1 MNFITPLFFEFEPL
15 KIANV
20 TENGSG
26 QLEVNRFIGQYE
38 KQCLREVLGDSLAKE
53 LNDSYEI
60 ADGVFALKSDATQ
73 PIKDL
78 VNGKEYDAPITSSG
92 FYDPFFDAS
101 GLDVYWGG
109 ETGVVGGKRIWSGI
123 VRSED
128 FYNGVEL
135 STLKTSFIADYIHY
149 HYLLVNRSV
158 TTGTGQQVLA
168 GENSQTVSNFSKRI
182 DSWNSFCFKISS
194 LYRFLQD
201 NKSDYPTWKPNCNIR
216 FKDKY

>member
-1 MNFITPLFFEFEPL
+1 MNFITPLYFEFEPL

-20 TENGSG
+20 AENGSG

-60 ADGVFALKSDATQ
+60 VSGAFVLKGDATQ

-78 VNGKEYDAPITSSG
+78 VNGKEYEPTDTIDETVDWFLNWDEDTCGCNSATTSKR
-92 FYDPFFDAS
+92 
-101 GLDVYWGG
+101 VYP
-109 ETGVVGGKRIWSGI
+109 GI
-123 VRSED
+123 VVSEE

-135 STLKTSFIADYIHY
+135 TNLKTSFIADYIHY
-149 HYLLVNRSV
+149 HYLLVNRSQ
-158 TTGTGQQVLA
+158 TTGAGQQVLV
-168 GENSQTVSNFSKRI
+168 GENSQTVQNFSKRI
-182 DSWNSFCFKISS
+182 DSWNSFCLKVSN

-201 NKSDYPTWKPNCNIR
+201 HKADYPTWKPNCNLR
-216 FKDKY
+216 FKQKY